1 MSSAQF
7 PTTISQHRSILTPD
21 MLSIERDQKE
31 TEAQTSQCLKDGG
44 KDGTMLVKFIIIV
57 ELFLYSLLLL
67 W

>member
-31 TEAQTSQCLKDGG
+31 TAQCLKDGG